1 MNNRD
6 CLAEV
11 ALPRGASPAPPADF
25 GERLPPF
32 MGGPKDAAQR
42 FASVRA
48 LVAGSG
54 SVGLEFVQNLARW
67 QVPEIAVVDPKRFKA
82 ESVLTHG
89 IPPEAV
95 GESKAFYGGRLA
107 KRISPLTRVSAAE
120 RGFETI
126 GFAELARFNV
136 VFLATDNLLAELKVS
151 QACLSLGIPVVQG
164 TVHGESLCGHVR
176 FFGHGGAES
185 PCVACGYTRDEWAH
199 LNRSTIYSCEGNG
212 ANTPAEG
219 QPTRS
224 LSSLCSLTAQ
234 LASLQFARDLLV
246 LGAPVRDTVL
256 EYCAYTH
263 QTVITKLAR
272 KPDCPCD
279 HQVLRRTAAPRPL
292 TECSLRDL
300 EKAAA
305 LSDTDADVTFEIDGS
320 LWAEQA
326 RCECGGWRA
335 THRFV
340 RASTTALGQCPECG
354 QATTVHPFGSYQ
366 RVPAWRT
373 ESFRDQPLEV
383 LGATD
388 ARWVAVRSNQRGVL
402 FINPSQT

>member
-1 MNNRD
+1 
-6 CLAEV
+6 
-11 ALPRGASPAPPADF
+11 
-25 GERLPPF
+25 
-32 MGGPKDAAQR
+32 
-42 FASVRA
+42 
-48 LVAGSG
+48 
-54 SVGLEFVQNLARW
+54 VQNLARW

-82 ESVLTHG
+82 ESLLTHAIG
-89 IPPEAV
+89 PEAV
-95 GESKAFYGGRLA
+95 GGSKALYAARLA
-107 KRISPLTRVSAAE
+107 KRISPRTRVLAAD
-120 RGFETI
+120 RGFESI
-126 GFAELARFNV
+126 GLGELARFNV
-136 VFLATDNLLAELKVS
+136 VFLATDGLLPELKVS
-151 QACLSLGIPVVQG
+151 QACLSLGTPVVQG
-164 TVHGESLCGHVR
+164 SVHGESLCGHVR
-176 FFGHGGAES
+176 FFGHGGPEA
-185 PCVACGYTRDEWAH
+185 PCVACGFTREEWAH

-212 ANTPAEG
+212 SNGPKIPIEG

-234 LASLQFARDLLV
+234 LGLLQFARDRLG
-246 LGAPVRDTVL
+246 LGAAVRDTVL

-263 QTVITKLAR
+263 QTVITKLVR

-279 HQVLRRTAAPRPL
+279 HRILGRAAPPRPL
-292 TECSLRDL
+292 TDCSLRDL

-305 LSDTDADVTFEIDGS
+305 LSDTEADVTFEIDNS

-340 RASTTALGQCPECG
+340 RANTTALGQCPECG

-373 ESFRDQPLEV
+373 EPFRDQPLGT

-388 ARWVAVRSNQRGVL
+388 VRWAVVRSNQRGVL
-402 FINPSQT
+402 FLNPPQT